1 MPKKN
6 GAVKAKRRR
15 SPRFTEQQIAATPDV
30 TSMAREYG
38 YDNCVA
44 VAPSLPEIGSPYPGE
59 PVEYQ
64 VQLEPMKATKKIA
77 IVGKAPSTIPLA
89 PWGDPEWEIWGLS
102 DLVLHEKCTR
112 WTRWFELHD
121 PEGWHP
127 DDSVPRRKKW
137 HPKYWEHLTSR
148 YDDGR
153 AVYLAAPHPEMPHA
167 RLFPYQQL
175 IERYSL
181 KDKHGQ
187 PKPYFTNTVSWLLAY
202 AIDEGATHISVYGV
216 DMAQQEKG
224 VKSEYAYQRPSV
236 EYFIGLAQ
244 GRGIEVFVPEESD
257 LMKAARLYG
266 IDRLSPVMRSLHRKR
281 KKDLG
286 NMRNDCEQQLAQ
298 ARQKVKE
305 LELRQHVII
314 GAQDDNDQWWS
325 QQVV

>member
-1 MPKKN
+1 MSDKN
-6 GAVKAKRRR
+6 GAVKAKRKRAQ
-15 SPRFTEQQIAATPDV
+15 RFEQGTQDV
-30 TSMAREYG
+30 ASLAREYG
-38 YDNCVA
+38 YDNCVT
-44 VAPSLPEIGSPYPGE
+44 VASPLPEIGSPFPGE

-64 VQLEPMKATKKIA
+64 VHADAQRATKKIA

-89 PWGDPEWEIWGLS
+89 PWNDPEWEIWGLS
-102 DLVLHEKCTR
+102 DLMLHKDCTR

-127 DDSVPRRKKW
+127 DDSVPRRQKW
-137 HPKYWEHLTSR
+137 HPKYWEHLTKQHEAGKAI
-148 YDDGR
+148 YV
-153 AVYLAAPHPEMPHA
+153 AEPHPDMPHA
-167 RLFPYQQL
+167 LRFPYQQL

-187 PKPYFTNTVSWLLAY
+187 PKPYFTNTVSWLIAY
-202 AIDEGATHISVYGV
+202 AIDQGATHLGIFGV

-236 EYFIGLAQ
+236 EYFIGLAA
-244 GRGIEVFVPEESD
+244 GRGIEVYVPDESD

-266 IDRLSPVMRSLHRKR
+266 IDRLSPNMRSLHRKR
-281 KKDLG
+281 KKDLA
-286 NMRNDCEQQLAQ
+286 NLRNGVEQELAQ
-298 ARQKVKE
+298 TQQKLDALVK
-305 LELRQHVII
+305 RQHVII